1 MTLRRLVLAT
11 SLGLALP
18 ASASPASGQAVA
30 ATTPVDAPDASIAQ
44 PLLEAYQARDAAR
57 IQALIDIEALF
68 DRVFEGSTMPPAQQ
82 EAVRRGAR
90 SSMGNV
96 ASNIANTLRQGNVDA
111 RLMRLTPGAGGE
123 VLALLRYELRDGEG
137 AFAGFDYAELVLGPD
152 GRMRDWY
159 TYSAASHNSDVMR
172 QMIALSL
179 QRQGGGMLA
188 RVLGIERVD
197 DALLAAFEAFVVRRR
212 SGDMAGALA
221 ALDGMQGPIRDSRL
235 WLVMRVQAAGGVDE
249 TAYLAALADLDRRF
263 GDEPELQLLLLD
275 RFFATGDYRSA
286 IDVLARFE
294 RGVIEDEITNTVQC
308 QAAIE
313 GGLLDEAKPACARAI
328 ELAPG
333 REDAWLL
340 QLVVLG
346 RQRDRDGLIAHL
358 ESYDQQFGPVID
370 LDALQSGPEFAWLRE
385 DRAFQRW
392 ARDRDAR

>member
-1 MTLRRLVLAT
+1 MRL
-11 SLGLALP
+11 
-18 ASASPASGQAVA
+18 SPAPS
-30 ATTPVDAPDASIAQ
+30 
-44 PLLEAYQARDAAR
+44 
-57 IQALIDIEALF
+57 
-68 DRVFEGSTMPPAQQ
+68 
-82 EAVRRGAR
+82 
-90 SSMGNV
+90 
-96 ASNIANTLRQGNVDA
+96 
-111 RLMRLTPGAGGE
+111 GE
-123 VLALLRYELRDGEG
+123 VRALLRYEMRDAEG
-137 AFAGFDYAELVLGPD
+137 AFAGVDYSEVVLGPD

-159 TYSAASHNSDVMR
+159 TYSAAASNSAMVR
-172 QMIALSL
+172 QMLALSL
-179 QRQGGGMLA
+179 QREGGGMLA
-188 RVLGIERVD
+188 GLLGIERVD

-235 WLVMRVQAAGGVDE
+235 WLVMRVQAASGVDE

-275 RFFATGDYRSA
+275 RSFATGDYRTV

-313 GGLLDEAKPACARAI
+313 GGLLDEAKSACARAI

-333 REDAWLL
+333 REDAWML

-346 RQRDRDGLIAHL
+346 SQRDTDGLIAHL
-358 ESYDQQFGPVID
+358 QSYDRQFGPVID
-370 LDALQSGPEFAWLRE
+370 LDALQSGSEFAWLRE

-392 ARDRDAR
+392 ARGRGARG

>member
-11 SLGLALP
+11 SLALALL
-18 ASASPASGQAVA
+18 ASAPPASGQAVA
-30 ATTPVDAPDASIAQ
+30 STPPTSAPDASIAQ

-96 ASNIANTLRQGNVDA
+96 ASNIANTLRQGNVDV
-111 RLMRLTPGAGGE
+111 RLMRLTPGASGG

-137 AFAGFDYAELVLGPD
+137 AFAGFDYAEVVVGPD

-172 QMIALSL
+172 QMIALSM
-179 QRQGGGMLA
+179 QRQGSGMLA
-188 RVLGIERVD
+188 GVLGIERVD

-235 WLVMRVQAAGGVDE
+235 WLVMRVQAAGSVDE
-249 TAYLAALADLDRRF
+249 TAYLAALADLDRGF
-263 GDEPELQLLLLD
+263 GDEPELQL
-275 RFFATGDYRSA
+275 
-286 IDVLARFE
+286 

-308 QAAIE
+308 EAGVQ
-313 GGLLDEAKPACARAI
+313 GGLLAEAKAACARAI

-346 RQRDRDGLIAHL
+346 SQRDRDGLIAHL
-358 ESYDQQFGPVID
+358 QSYDRQFGQVID
-370 LDALQSGPEFAWLRE
+370 LDALQSGAEFAWLRD

-392 ARDRDAR
+392 ARERDARR